1 MCVAVC
7 RWLCVWLFVCDCA
20 GVCGCVDGCTVT
32 YTGPRLV
39 LVSVRV
45 VGAHARSRRVAS
57 SGESPNP
64 SFFLLRL
71 APVVVQEEE
80 FEEADAHAETEE
92 SLGIQGLFDTSS
104 AAGVRSLASKSGMRG
119 ATGKASGLII
129 AGDGV
134 ISKRRSGEVDSDDDD
149 EPAGG
154 AGEGGTGE
162 ARGARLVVSLLL
174 PCVLAICSC
183 FGFLVSETAVTEVA
197 AASNAI
203 FE

>member
-1 MCVAVC
+1 MTVRVCVAV
-7 RWLCVWLFVCDCA
+7 WM
-20 GVCGCVDGCTVT
+20 GVQ
-32 YTGPRLV
+32 L
-39 LVSVRV
+39 LIL
-45 VGAHARSRRVAS
+45 AHAWCWYRFVSWERTHAAVALHQVAN
-57 SGESPNP
+57 PQTPP